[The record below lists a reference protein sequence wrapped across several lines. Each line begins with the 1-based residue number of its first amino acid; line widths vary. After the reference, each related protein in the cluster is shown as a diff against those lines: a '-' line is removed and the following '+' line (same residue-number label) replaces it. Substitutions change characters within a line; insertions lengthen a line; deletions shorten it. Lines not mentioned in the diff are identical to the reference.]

1 MCSLTP
7 PLRPSDSSVTSEM
20 QNALAEKYQGL
31 LRDFVDKT
39 KPVDLTAVSDDMQ
52 MPRPALLEEKGIM
65 SDSYN
70 QKVTMVSLTPDV
82 LDFNGYHAMVYRPLP
97 GEEPVKR
104 EVCGDHHHPQL
115 RPSAGAAGVQ
125 LHHSAFYPAGVGWR
139 CRLYDRGADRGCLLE
154 RYQERE
160 YG

>member
-1 MCSLTP
+1 M
-7 PLRPSDSSVTSEM
+7 
-20 QNALAEKYQGL
+20 
-31 LRDFVDKT
+31 DKT

-97 GEEPVKR
+97 GEKPVEAKYVVTITTR
-104 EVCGDHHHPQL
+104 SSGLLLARQEFSFTIQPFTQQELDD
-115 RPSAGAAGVQ
+115 AADFMTAARTEDAYWDGIKNKNTVIW
-125 LHHSAFYPAGVGWR
+125 LH
-139 CRLYDRGADRGCLLE
+139 LLKLINSPD
-154 RYQERE
+154 
-160 YG
+160 